1 MRRVPQGLEYPS
13 RPKARTAHVGPARL
27 AHQNPRFT
35 GCRTSSAAF
44 SRGSRTPVR
53 IASGRLADEN
63 PRFSGKRN
71 LMHCVPQDLEYSNR
85 PKARTARIA
94 SRRLADENPRFS
106 GMRNLA

>member
-1 MRRVPQGLEYPS
+1 MMRNLVRRVLQRLTYSS
-13 RPKARTAHVGPARL
+13 RPKARTA
-27 AHQNPRFT
+27 
-35 GCRTSSAAF
+35 
-44 SRGSRTPVR
+44 R

-71 LMHCVPQDLEYSNR
+71 LMCRVPGSLMYFSR